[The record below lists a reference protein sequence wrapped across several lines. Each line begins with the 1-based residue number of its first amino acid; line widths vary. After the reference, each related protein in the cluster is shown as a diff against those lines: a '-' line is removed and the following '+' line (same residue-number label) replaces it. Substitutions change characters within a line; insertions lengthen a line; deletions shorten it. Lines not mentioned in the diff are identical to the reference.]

1 MKHQTT
7 RIKRQSLSN
16 RIVHWSTALSI
27 FLLIFTGILQ
37 LPIGKRYNVDK
48 LPGGEWWIDYFNT
61 LTLHYIGAIILLFIV
76 FYHIFVHSLK
86 KEFDIMPK
94 KGDVKQSYLII
105 KAMLTKGKEPD
116 SDKYL
121 AEQRLAYLFIGGS
134 VLLLIVTGILK
145 MIKNVPGTSF
155 PYEVIFWI
163 TTIHNI
169 ATVLLILGIVAHLA
183 AFLIK
188 ENRAM
193 LPGMFTGYVDEEYVK
208 HRHSIWYRKLQE
220 KNQLDKNRKK
230 TS

>member
-1 MKHQTT
+1 MNRKTKK
-7 RIKRQSLSN
+7 IKRQSLSN
-16 RIVHWSTALSI
+16 RIVHWTTAGSI
-27 FLLIFTGILQ
+27 FLLIISGILQ

-48 LPGGEWWIDYFNT
+48 LFGEWWVHYFNT
-61 LTLHYIGAIILLFIV
+61 LTLHYIGATILIFIV
-76 FYHIFVHSLK
+76 FYHIFVHSIK

-105 KAMLTKGKEPD
+105 KAMLTKGKEPE

-121 AEQRLAYLFIGGS
+121 AEQRLAYLFIGVS
-134 VLLLIVTGILK
+134 VLLLVFTGMIK
-145 MIKNVPGTSF
+145 MIKNVPGASIS
-155 PYEVIFWI
+155 YEVIFWS

-208 HRHSIWYRKLQE
+208 HRHSIWHKKLQ
-220 KNQLDKNRKK
+220 KKKQLKK
-230 TS
+230 SI

>member
-1 MKHQTT
+1 
-7 RIKRQSLSN
+7 
-16 RIVHWSTALSI
+16 
-27 FLLIFTGILQ
+27 
-37 LPIGKRYNVDK
+37 
-48 LPGGEWWIDYFNT
+48 
-61 LTLHYIGAIILLFIV
+61 
-76 FYHIFVHSLK
+76 
-86 KEFDIMPK
+86 MPK

-208 HRHSIWYRKLQE
+208 HRHSIWYKKLQE
-220 KNQLDKNRKK
+220 KNQLDENRKK